1 MGLAL
6 LAWLLLAAC
15 GAAEPEVPTGPR
27 TWEGGTQV
35 TSEGVVVHDRREIA
49 QRVSLPA
56 CISVEQD
63 RYRFTEVTPY
73 AGGGT
78 APPGLDPTF
87 YRLDRW
93 SLWKR
98 PGPLEGQSAL
108 FVTVRGSSGFVA
120 EYQRVGA
127 GEPCGA

>member
-1 MGLAL
+1 MAL

-15 GAAEPEVPTGPR
+15 GAAEPEVPPGPR
-27 TWEGGTQV
+27 AWEGGTQV

-49 QRVSLPA
+49 QKVPLPA
-56 CISVEQD
+56 CVTVGQD
-63 RYRFTEVTPY
+63 RYQFAEVTPY
-73 AGGGT
+73 VGGGT
-78 APPGLDPTF
+78 VPPGLDSTF

-98 PGPLEGQSAL
+98 PGPLEGQPTL
-108 FVTVRGSSGFVA
+108 FITVRGSSGFVA
-120 EYQRVGA
+120 EYRRVGA